1 MKNNK
6 KPHLRFKGFNDDW
19 EQRKLGDCG
28 WFKSNGVDKLS
39 KPNEIPVN
47 LLNYVDIYNKRII
60 TNKNTFDL
68 MQVTAKCNQ
77 LTDNNVL
84 KGDVFFTPTSE
95 TADDIG
101 HSKVIE
107 ETLENT
113 VYSYHLMR
121 YRPYENMFYLT
132 FPNFAFDNSGI
143 YKQMALLAQGVQ
155 RFVLSKTQFESI
167 IFRKPS
173 IKEQE
178 KISNMLGN
186 LDNLIALHQRKYE
199 KLVSAKKALLD
210 KMFPKNFE
218 KFPKIRFKG
227 FFDAWEQRKL
237 NDVIKNQHV
246 NICNNVECFGKYVV
260 VQQGNEPI
268 SGYTN
273 DKPFENYKEVVLF
286 GDHTLSLYKPKQP
299 FLLASDGIKA
309 FCADNVNSYFLYCLL
324 EQNLPKNEG
333 YKRYS
338 SILKNEIT
346 FITLNNFE
354 QAQIGNF
361 FYTLDNLIALHQRK
375 GEKLKNLKK
384 ALLEQM
390 FV

>member
-6 KPHLRFKGFNDDW
+6 KPRLRFKGFNDDW

-47 LLNYVDIYNKRII
+47 LLNYMDIYNKRII
-60 TNKNTFDL
+60 TNKNAFDL

-132 FPNFAFDNSGI
+132 FPNFAFDNSEI

-186 LDNLIALHQRKYE
+186 LDNLIALHQRKQMQ
-199 KLVSAKKALLD
+199 KRHFWTKCFLKI
-210 KMFPKNFE
+210 PKNFP
-218 KFPKIRFKG
+218 KFASKASLTLG
-227 FFDAWEQRKL
+227 NSVSWG
-237 NDVIKNQHV
+237 NW
-246 NICNNVECFGKYVV
+246 GKHSQELVS
-260 VQQGNEPI
+260 QTK
-268 SGYTN
+268 S
-273 DKPFENYKEVVLF
+273 KEA
-286 GDHTLSLYKPKQP
+286 K
-299 FLLASDGIKA
+299 
-309 FCADNVNSYFLYCLL
+309 
-324 EQNLPKNEG
+324 
-333 YKRYS
+333 
-338 SILKNEIT
+338 
-346 FITLNNFE
+346 
-354 QAQIGNF
+354 
-361 FYTLDNLIALHQRK
+361 
-375 GEKLKNLKK
+375 
-384 ALLEQM
+384 
-390 FV
+390 